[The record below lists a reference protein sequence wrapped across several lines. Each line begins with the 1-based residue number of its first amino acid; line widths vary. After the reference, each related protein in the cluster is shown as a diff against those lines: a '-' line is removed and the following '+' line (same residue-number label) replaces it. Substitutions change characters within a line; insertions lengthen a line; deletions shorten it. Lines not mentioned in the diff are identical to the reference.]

1 MPWDA
6 ACRGSMR
13 ILHHILFPVLF
24 FILVLPVIILPPQLS
39 GDPDE
44 IIPTR
49 NLMLLG
55 EYPNDIP
62 VVREE
67 AGPVLTFSAEETER
81 PAPSLNVTAPVPAGF
96 LAPNGKMGPLA
107 VPEPEKPMG
116 KGWVQVSLST
126 SVDSPTEMIED
137 RQRYMASGLFNV
149 HVYHNF
155 AG

>member
-1 MPWDA
+1 
-6 ACRGSMR
+6 MR

-24 FILVLPVIILPPQLS
+24 LILVLPVIIIPPQLS
-39 GDPDE
+39 GDPEE

-49 NLMLLG
+49 NLMLLD
-55 EYPNDIP
+55 EYPSDIP

-67 AGPVLTFSAEETER
+67 TSPALTFSAEEAER
-81 PAPSLNVTAPVPAGF
+81 PAPSLNVTAPVPVGF
-96 LAPNGKMGPLA
+96 IAPNGKMAPLA
-107 VPEPEKPMG
+107 APEPEKPMG
-116 KGWVQVSLST
+116 KGWVQVNLYT

>member
-1 MPWDA
+1 
-6 ACRGSMR
+6 MR
-13 ILHHILFPVLF
+13 IIHHILFPVLF

-67 AGPVLTFSAEETER
+67 PGPVLIFSAEEAER
-81 PAPSLNVTAPVPAGF
+81 PAPSLNVTAPVPVGII
-96 LAPNGKMGPLA
+96 APNGKMAPLTA
-107 VPEPEKPMG
+107 SGPEKPMG

-126 SVDSPTEMIED
+126 SVQSD
-137 RQRYMASGLFNV
+137 RDD
-149 HVYHNF
+149 
-155 AG
+155 

>member
-1 MPWDA
+1 M
-6 ACRGSMR
+6 
-13 ILHHILFPVLF
+13 
-24 FILVLPVIILPPQLS
+24 PPQLS
-39 GDPDE
+39 GDPGE

-49 NLMLLG
+49 NLMLLD
-55 EYPNDIP
+55 EYPSDIP

-67 AGPVLTFSAEETER
+67 PGPVLTFSAEEAES
-81 PAPSLNVTAPVPAGF
+81 PAPTLNVTAPVPVGII
-96 LAPNGKMGPLA
+96 APNGKMAPLA
-107 VPEPEKPMG
+107 APEPEKPMG

-126 SVDSPTEMIED
+126 SVDSPTNMIED